1 MTGPPPVRAAL
12 TLGESHAAGLQCAL
26 QRLRHLRELPEGL
39 DTFLGENG
47 ARLSG
52 GQRQRVAIARALAN
66 RPALVLADEP
76 TGNLDTQN
84 TADIM
89 RLLQEINT
97 QLFTLTPAASEA
109 VRNILTERNLEGY
122 ALRVYVAGGGCCG
135 VNFGMALD
143 NNFRDVDTT
152 FEANGV
158 KVVVDEVSIDYL
170 RDATVDFVNDPTR
183 GAGFAVNSPNA
194 KGHSHGEGGCACS
207 SGGGEGSCGC
217 GGGGACG
224 CNN

>member
-1 MTGPPPVRAAL
+1 M
-12 TLGESHAAGLQCAL
+12 
-26 QRLRHLRELPEGL
+26 
-39 DTFLGENG
+39 
-47 ARLSG
+47 
-52 GQRQRVAIARALAN
+52 
-66 RPALVLADEP
+66 
-76 TGNLDTQN
+76 
-84 TADIM
+84 
-89 RLLQEINT
+89 LQEITT

-183 GAGFAVNSPNA
+183 GAGFAVSSPNA
-194 KGHSHGEGGCACS
+194 KAGGSCACGSNS
-207 SGGGEGSCGC
+207 SESSSCGC
-217 GGGGACG
+217 GGGSCA